1 MSPAFFQERE
11 KTAAKWKSSHA
22 EAFLIP
28 AKPRTLT
35 HSLHPVHRPSLPL
48 RLYSLISCAPPLPR
62 WELSCGAP
70 SPAPAS

>member
-35 HSLHPVHRPSLPL
+35 HSLHPAHRPSLPL
-48 RLYSLISCAPPLPR
+48 RLYSLISCAAAAAAMGVVMWCAVP
-62 WELSCGAP
+62 C
-70 SPAPAS
+70 AS